1 MDRRDLLEISPYQ
14 ADEGELIGKHPGD
27 VPSQILSLKFRA
39 QNPLKA
45 IREKCLDCCCGN
57 ATEVRKC
64 VAVDCP
70 LWPFRMGTNPFRK
83 KRELSRQQKH
93 ERSERLRKAKRP
105 SPDEG
110 PPASGPKGQK
120 AI

>member
-45 IREKCLDCCCGN
+45 IREKCLDCCCEN
-57 ATEVRKC
+57 AAEVRKC
-64 VAVDCP
+64 IAVDCP

-93 ERSERLRKAKRP
+93 ERSERLRKARRS
-105 SPDEG
+105 SPNEG
-110 PPASGPKGQK
+110 T
-120 AI
+120 